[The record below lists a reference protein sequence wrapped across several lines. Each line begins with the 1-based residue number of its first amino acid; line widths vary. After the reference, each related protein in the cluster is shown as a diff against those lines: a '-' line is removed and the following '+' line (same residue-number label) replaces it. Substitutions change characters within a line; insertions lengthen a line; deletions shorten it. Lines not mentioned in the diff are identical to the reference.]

1 MNFGSWNDMSK
12 IGSPMSLTH
21 EQFREMMK
29 PIICGICR
37 RIFNP
42 TDEEREE
49 ARLALKE
56 IDESIFEWEVTT
68 NYE

>member
-1 MNFGSWNDMSK
+1 MNTGSWHNMSK

-29 PIICGICR
+29 PIVCEICR

-42 TDEEREE
+42 TDKEREKD
-49 ARLALKE
+49 RLALKE
-56 IDESIFEWEVTT
+56 INESIFTWEVI
-68 NYE
+68 